1 MWSHDPKKLV
11 KGMENTRNTRQRPV
25 TRLVKEEEGKENKL
39 LR

>member
-11 KGMENTRNTRQRPV
+11 KDMANTRNTRQRPV